1 MHIYMDH
8 IYIHIWTIYILYI
21 YIVYIYCIYIIVI
34 RLPLDLGIS
43 HESTVILA
51 LAIHPLCGVGGVLAK
66 LATIPKQCIGSMI
79 KTYQHKVSKP

>member
-1 MHIYMDH
+1 MN
-8 IYIHIWTIYILYI
+8 IYIYIWTIYIYC
-21 YIVYIYCIYIIVI
+21 VYIYTYVYHTYIYNCHST
-34 RLPLDLGIS
+34 PPPDLGIS

-79 KTYQHKVSKP
+79 KTYQYKVSKP

>member
-1 MHIYMDH
+1 MDH
-8 IYIHIWTIYILYI
+8 IYIVYI
-21 YIVYIYCIYIIVI
+21 YCIYIYCIYIIVI
-34 RLPLDLGIS
+34 RLPPDLGIS

-79 KTYQHKVSKP
+79 KTSTQGFETITQTVCRDT